1 MKGNLFI
8 ISSPSGGGKGTLIRR
23 VLENVPNIGYSVSFT
38 TREPREGE
46 INGTH
51 YHFVSRPEFENLIKE
66 GEFLEYAEVHG
77 NLYGTSLTQTER
89 MTGAGRDVILE
100 IDVQGAALVK
110 ERVPLISVSIFI
122 LPPSFEVL
130 RARLEAR
137 ATEDKYDLQLRLKNS
152 RGEVERYTEFD
163 YVIIND
169 EVEKASLALRS
180 VILAERAKRA
190 RQEENIKQV
199 IKTFKEM
206 YPDPTGDPT

>member
-1 MKGNLFI
+1 MRGNLFI

-38 TREPREGE
+38 TRPPRGGE
-46 INGTH
+46 VNGTD
-51 YHFVSRPEFENLIKE
+51 YQFVSRTEFENLVGQ

-77 NLYGTSLTQTER
+77 NLYGTSLSQTER

-100 IDVQGAALVK
+100 IDVQGAEKVK
-110 ERVPLISVSIFI
+110 RKVPEAVSIFI

-130 RARLEAR
+130 RNRLEAR

-152 RGEVERYTEFD
+152 PGEVERYTEFD

-169 EVEKASLALRS
+169 EVEKASFELESIIRG
-180 VILAERAKRA
+180 ERVRRE
-190 RQEENIKQV
+190 RQKENIKEV
-199 IKTFKEM
+199 IKTFENQN
-206 YPDPTGDPT
+206 